1 VSKLKVPSEDASV
14 ALEMERKAIMEGR
27 WKEGPGWERGEG
39 GEKRNMIRYW
49 GEGYRGKAQGS
60 AE

>member
-27 WKEGPGWERGEG
+27 WKEGPGWEMVGRGEKG
-39 GEKRNMIRYW
+39 NMIRYW
-49 GEGYRGKAQGS
+49 GRETGMKP
-60 AE
+60 